1 MGFIMDYCKVLIIED
16 EFITRQGLKYMIEW
30 EKEGFQIVGEG
41 SNGQEGLELVEKLS
55 PHIVL
60 VDIVMPIIDG
70 LEFSKIV
77 SRKFPNIKIIV
88 ISSHDK
94 FDYVRTALVNGATD
108 YILKPT
114 LNPTNLLTS
123 LKTTASKI
131 PSLSLA
137 KQEMP
142 FAIKAEKYLLGY
154 GDTLDTS
161 EVKDVFNKGIYRM
174 LAIDLKAILNVNKES
189 ITNIK
194 NMVESQ
200 FYESQTYPNVSV
212 FLNESIVCVL
222 LNYDLDDEKSLIK
235 ECSELAEKVRGM
247 YQGAFFVMSRNFYL
261 IKEIKDYYESDIKTE
276 LSNGFYY
283 FDTPILITEKPKEEV
298 KLNKF
303 SFDMFSFNLSK
314 GNYRNA
320 YDLFKEYTF
329 YMIENKKDPYRLK
342 NITKNLLYNYLIE
355 IEKFFENSEDVR
367 STFFYKMDN
376 CVDSLEF
383 TNICNELF
391 EVLDQNLKEKVE
403 VEDFRI
409 FEIKEYVDKNFDQQL
424 ELSDIASKFNF
435 SYTYLS
441 SYFSQMSKEG
451 FSEYLNKVRIDKA
464 CEKLIKTD
472 ESIANIGTGVGYSD
486 HSYFCRVFKKLT
498 GETPSSY
505 RKRRINLK

>member
-1 MGFIMDYCKVLIIED
+1 MDYCKVLIIED

-70 LEFSKIV
+70 LEFSKIC
-77 SRKFPNIKIIV
+77 SRKFPNVKIIV

-114 LNPTNLLTS
+114 LNPKNLLTS

-131 PSLSLA
+131 SSLSLA

-142 FAIKAEKYLLGY
+142 FAIKIEKFLLGY
-154 GDTLDTS
+154 SDTLDIS
-161 EVKDVFNKGIYRM
+161 EVSDVFNKSLYRM
-174 LAIDLKAILNVNKES
+174 LAIDLKAMLNINKDNIL
-189 ITNIK
+189 NIK
-194 NMVESQ
+194 NLVESY
-200 FYESQTYPNVSV
+200 FFESDKYANLTV
-212 FLNESIVCVL
+212 FLNESVVCLV
-222 LNYDLDDEKSLIK
+222 LNYEQENEKDLIK
-235 ECSELAEKVRGM
+235 ACNELAENVKGK
-247 YQGAFFVMSRNFYL
+247 YQDAFFVLSRKFDN
-261 IKEIKDYYESDIKTE
+261 IKEIKNYYENDIKSE

-283 FDTPILITEKPKEEV
+283 IDTPIVIIEKIVEEV

-303 SFDMFSFNLSK
+303 SFDTFSLHISK
-314 GNYRNA
+314 GNYRSGFE
-320 YDLFKEYTF
+320 LFKGYTF
-329 YMIENKKDPYRLK
+329 YMIENKKDPYKLK

-355 IEKFFENSEDVR
+355 IERFFENSEEVR
-367 STFFYKMDN
+367 NKFFYKIDN
-376 CVDSLEF
+376 CICSQEYI
-383 TNICNELF
+383 NICNDLF
-391 EVLDQNLKEKVE
+391 EILETNLKEKVE

-409 FEIKEYVDKNFDQQL
+409 FEIKEFVEMNFDQQL

-435 SYTYLS
+435 SYSYLS
-441 SYFSQMSKEG
+441 AYFSQMSNEG

-505 RKRRINLK
+505 RKRRINVK